1 MNRSLPAIATDQV
14 IMSAQ
19 ITPDHRPRRRT
30 GDDSGQALLEFA
42 LCASVLFIL
51 LFGVVDV
58 SRSLFVGQIIVN
70 LTGEGCALASR
81 GTSLSD
87 SATAVMNASPPLSFA
102 TNGRVIV
109 SSVYN
114 NNNTLKLTGQSALGG
129 LAATSRIG
137 STIGSTVSL
146 PANATPQ
153 VGQTVF
159 ITEVFYTYHSI
170 TPVGSFLNATVV
182 PSQLYDVGY
191 Y

>member
-1 MNRSLPAIATDQV
+1 MFT
-14 IMSAQ
+14 
-19 ITPDHRPRRRT
+19 RT
-30 GDDSGQALLEFA
+30 ALIPNSRKRAGKDSGQALMEFA
-42 LCASVLFIL
+42 LCASILFII
-51 LFGVVDV
+51 LFGVIDV
-58 SRSLFVGQIIVN
+58 SRALFVGQIIVN

-81 GTSLSD
+81 GTTLSD
-87 SATAVMNASPPLSFA
+87 TATAVMTASAPLTFT

-114 NNNTLKLTGQSALGG
+114 NNNVLKLTGQSALGG

-137 STIGSTVSL
+137 SSIGGTVTL
-146 PANATPQ
+146 PTNATPQ
-153 VGQTVF
+153 IGQTVF

>member
-1 MNRSLPAIATDQV
+1 MFS
-14 IMSAQ
+14 
-19 ITPDHRPRRRT
+19 RPSCKAKRT
-30 GDDSGQALLEFA
+30 QRTAGDSGQALMEFA
-42 LCASVLFIL
+42 LCASVLCVIM
-51 LFGVVDV
+51 FGVIDV
-58 SRSLFVGQIIVN
+58 SRALFVGQIVVN

-81 GTSLSD
+81 GTTLSD
-87 SATAVMNASPPLSFA
+87 TATAVMGASAPLTFN

-114 NNNTLKLTGQSALGG
+114 NNNVLKLTGQSALGG

-137 STIGSTVSL
+137 SSIGSTVTL

-182 PSQLYDVGY
+182 PSQLYDIGY

>member
-1 MNRSLPAIATDQV
+1 MFTRPAHIPN
-14 IMSAQ
+14 S
-19 ITPDHRPRRRT
+19 RKRE
-30 GDDSGQALLEFA
+30 GDDSGQALMEFA
-42 LCASVLFIL
+42 LCASILFIV
-51 LFGVVDV
+51 LFGVIDV
-58 SRSLFVGQIIVN
+58 SRALFVGQIIVN

-81 GTSLSD
+81 GTTLSD
-87 SATAVMNASPPLSFA
+87 TATAVMTASAPLSFA

-114 NNNTLKLTGQSALGG
+114 NNNVLTLTGQSALGG

-137 STIGSTVSL
+137 SSIGGTVTL
-146 PANATPQ
+146 PTNATPQ

-170 TPVGSFLNATVV
+170 TPVGSFLNATIV